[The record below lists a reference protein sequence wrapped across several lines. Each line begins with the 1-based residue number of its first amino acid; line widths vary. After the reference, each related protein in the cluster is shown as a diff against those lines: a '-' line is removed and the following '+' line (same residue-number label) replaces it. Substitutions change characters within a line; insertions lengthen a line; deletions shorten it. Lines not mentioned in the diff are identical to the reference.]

1 MFTFHREVN
10 VFKGLFKN
18 KLFVSI
24 LVGTSILQVIM
35 VQLGG
40 KAMHV
45 VDGGLELKYWGMCMA
60 IGFGSLPVQQII
72 NVVYK
77 CIVKGCTK

>member
-1 MFTFHREVN
+1 MN

-18 KLFVSI
+18 KLFMGI

-45 VDGGLELKYWGMCMA
+45 VDGGLEWKYWGICMA
-60 IGFGSLPVQQII
+60 LGFGSLPVQQMI
-72 NVVYK
+72 NIVYRTIAK
-77 CIVKGCTK
+77 AVRK

>member
-1 MFTFHREVN
+1 M
-10 VFKGLFKN
+10 
-18 KLFVSI
+18 SI

-45 VDGGLELKYWGMCMA
+45 VDGGLEWKYWGLCMA
-60 IGFGSLPVQQII
+60 IGFGSLPVQQVI
-72 NVVYK
+72 NVVYGM
-77 CIVKGCTK
+77 IVKRGRK